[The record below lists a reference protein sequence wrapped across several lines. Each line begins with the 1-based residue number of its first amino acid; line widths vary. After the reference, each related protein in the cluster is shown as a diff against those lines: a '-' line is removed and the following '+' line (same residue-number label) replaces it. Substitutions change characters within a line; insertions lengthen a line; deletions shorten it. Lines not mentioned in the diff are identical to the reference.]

1 MDDSPIQTAL
11 CVIGHPI
18 GGNPTQFVAMR
29 ALAALGLD
37 WQFVSFDV
45 EPARINQAIVGIES
59 LGFRGA
65 MIASPYQTEVRRVLA
80 AGEGELTH
88 GTHPKIAML
97 QTSSSDQA
105 LASSESLPDVD
116 VADTAV
122 PAAKPKDQA
131 SGHQADFEWYD
142 CLVRDE
148 TKRLR
153 PINLYAES
161 LRLLIDR
168 HTENV
173 GQELQWCLILTDG
186 TQHESLVLPLKDQ
199 LPPERFAVA
208 GALLKSWPIVKS
220 GPLTANQAIDTSSVS
235 STEAVTEEPIPP
247 SAAHPDIHS
256 LPALVILALDSK
268 PRKKSSSKAAPTS
281 PAPAFVAELI
291 AQLHQSSLVIDLVGS
306 AAGWL
311 AERKDE
317 GAQSL
322 HVATAVELELAK
334 LYLALKRWTG
344 REPNMDVMREAIE
357 EYLEV

>member
-45 EPARINQAIVGIES
+45 EPARINQAIMGIES

-65 MIASPYQTEVRRVLA
+65 MIASPYQAEVRRVLA
-80 AGEGELTH
+80 AGERQLER
-88 GTHPKIAML
+88 GTKPKTATP
-97 QTSSSDQA
+97 QTASSDQA
-105 LASSESLPDVD
+105 LAASESSPDSEP
-116 VADTAV
+116 ADHA
-122 PAAKPKDQA
+122 ASIAKPQEQA

-148 TKRLR
+148 TKRLL

-161 LRLLIDR
+161 LRFLIDR
-168 HTENV
+168 HTEKI
-173 GQELQWCLILTDG
+173 GQELQWCLVLTDG
-186 TQHESLVLPLKDQ
+186 APHESLVLPLKDQ

-208 GALLKSWPIVKS
+208 GALLKSWPI
-220 GPLTANQAIDTSSVS
+220 TASQAIDATAIS
-235 STEAVTEEPIPP
+235 STEAVPAEPTPAA
-247 SAAHPDIHS
+247 AAHPDIHS
-256 LPALVILALDSK
+256 LPALVILALDNK
-268 PRKKSSSKAAPTS
+268 PRKKSSSKTAPTS
-281 PAPAFVAELI
+281 PSPAFVAELI
-291 AQLHQSSLVIDLVGS
+291 AQLHQASLVVDLVGS

-317 GAQSL
+317 GVHSL
-322 HVATAVELELAK
+322 EVATGVELELAK
-334 LYLALKRWTG
+334 LFLALKRWTG